1 MDPAQALGMPVPM
14 DSEDMD
20 MQDAE
25 DADGAPDN
33 RLARS
38 QYNPRG
44 VPDDWKDEIE
54 DMDVRNYS
62 WL

>member
-14 DSEDMD
+14 DSEDLD
-20 MQDAE
+20 MQDAD
-25 DADGAPDN
+25 DAAGASEN

-38 QYNPRG
+38 QYNARG

-54 DMDVRNYS
+54 DMDVRNQS